1 MIPLTESEHAQLE
14 AEFFRRQAAIT
25 PETPLQE
32 RLRIELLRRR
42 IRPAYSERLGATV
55 PQAVTLAELE
65 AELAAMP
72 ADDEDRGWREWELA
86 LAREHYA
93 LTPNVRFVRQV
104 PPPVGGP

>member
-1 MIPLTESEHAQLE
+1 MIPLTASEHAQVE

-25 PETPLQE
+25 PETLLQE

-42 IRPAYSERLGATV
+42 IRPAFSEEIGATV
-55 PQAVTLAELE
+55 PQAVTLADLE

-93 LTPNVRFVRQV
+93 LRPDVPFVRQV
-104 PPPVGGP
+104 PAPVAGP